1 MVEHEDYRGYRIDIR
16 RGGQGW
22 FAYIYPPGARSALN
36 EMPNVEGRDELMVKV
51 RTIIDADVEKRSQK
65 SR

>member
-1 MVEHEDYRGYRIDIR
+1 MMEHEDCRGYRIDIR

-22 FAYIYPPGARSALN
+22 FAYISPPGSRYALS

-51 RTIIDADVEKRSQK
+51 RTIIDAEEEKRSQK